1 MLLIVFLLVDN
12 NVSVDED
19 IVEEEKL
26 PGFGLFTTSFGK
38 DSFTNQNSS
47 GNVEG
52 CTCTSKAA
60 FDQGNSSGVGLTI
73 YCKCTKIEN
82 Y

>member
-47 GNVEG
+47 GNVEAILRELASLF
-52 CTCTSKAA
+52 TANA
-60 FDQGNSSGVGLTI
+60 QR
-73 YCKCTKIEN
+73 
-82 Y
+82 